1 VAWRPEQEAVQM
13 RDSDTA
19 NHAGRARRHYKV
31 TFALLALAG
40 VSYALLQS
48 LVAPA
53 LPDIQRDLHA
63 SVNGVSWVL
72 TAYLLSASIATPVIG
87 RLGDMYGKERLLVVV
102 LALLCIA
109 TAVSALA
116 TTLAVMLV
124 GRVIQGA
131 AGGIFPLAFGII
143 RDEFPRERVAGAV
156 GVMSALL
163 GVGGGAGVVLAG
175 PIVQNLSIHYL
186 FWLPL
191 VLLVPATVA
200 VHLFVPESPVRVPG
214 RVNWT
219 GAALMS
225 GGLAALL
232 LAVSEAPV
240 WGWLSA
246 KTVVVFAVGVVLLVA
261 WVRSESRSDHP
272 LVDMRMM
279 RIRGVW
285 TTNAVAAL
293 LGFGMYASFI
303 LLPEFVETPT
313 RAGYGFGASVTGAG
327 LFLVPSTIAMLLAG
341 AQTGRLEKR
350 FGSKPPLLAGAAL
363 TCAAYLLL
371 AVARTE
377 RWEIYLAA
385 LLLGAGIG
393 FAFAAM
399 VNLII
404 ENVGP
409 TETGVATGMNTVTRT
424 VGGAF
429 GGAAVA
435 SILASTVGAGGYP
448 SARGFTIAFGACA
461 LALALG
467 FVAGLAI
474 PPRRP
479 VDAFG
484 PHEAGDV
491 TEVEVH
497 ESSGLREP
505 SVREP
510 A

>member
-1 VAWRPEQEAVQM
+1 MAEIEI
-13 RDSDTA
+13 SD
-19 NHAGRARRHYKV
+19 HPVRARRHYKV

-40 VSYALLQS
+40 ISYALLQS

-53 LPDIQRDLHA
+53 LPDIQHNLHT

-87 RLGDMYGKERLLVVV
+87 RLGDMYGKARLLVVV
-102 LALLCIA
+102 LVLLCVA
-109 TAVSALA
+109 TVVSALA
-116 TTLAVMLV
+116 TTLVVMLV
-124 GRVIQGA
+124 GRVVQGA

-186 FWLPL
+186 FWFPL
-191 VLLVPATVA
+191 VALVPATIA
-200 VHLFVPESPVRVPG
+200 VQLFVPESPVRVPG

-225 GGLAALL
+225 GGLAAVL

-246 KTVVVFAVGVVLLVA
+246 KTLVVFAVGSVFLVA
-261 WVRSESRSDHP
+261 WVRSESQSAHP
-272 LVDMRMM
+272 LVDMHMM

-313 RAGYGFGASVTGAG
+313 RAGYGFGASVAGAG
-327 LFLVPSTIAMLLAG
+327 LFLVPSTIAMLIAG

-350 FGSKPPLLAGAAL
+350 FGSKPPLLVGAAL
-363 TCAAYLLL
+363 TSAAYVLL
-371 AVARTE
+371 AFGRTD
-377 RWEIYLAA
+377 RWEIYVAA

-448 SARGFTIAFGACA
+448 SADGFTIAFSACA

-467 FVAGLAI
+467 VLAGLAI

-479 VDAFG
+479 ADAFA
-484 PHEAGDV
+484 PHEAGDLADLAPQEKA
-491 TEVEVH
+491 EVR
-497 ESSGLREP
+497 ESA
-505 SVREP
+505 VREP

>member
-1 VAWRPEQEAVQM
+1 
-13 RDSDTA
+13 
-19 NHAGRARRHYKV
+19 
-31 TFALLALAG
+31 
-40 VSYALLQS
+40 LLQS
-48 LVAPA
+48 RVAPA
-53 LPDIQRDLHA
+53 LPDIQRNLHT

-72 TAYLLSASIATPVIG
+72 TAYLLSASIATPVLG
-87 RLGDMYGKERLLVVV
+87 RLGDMYGKARLLVVV
-102 LALLCIA
+102 LVLLCVA
-109 TAVSALA
+109 TVVSALA
-116 TTLAVMLV
+116 TTLSVMIA
-124 GRVIQGA
+124 GRVVQGA

-186 FWLPL
+186 FWFPL
-191 VLLVPATVA
+191 VLLVPATIA

-214 RVNWT
+214 RVNWR

-225 GGLAALL
+225 GGLAAVL

-246 KTVVVFAVGVVLLVA
+246 KAVIVFVVGIVLLVA
-261 WVRSESRSDHP
+261 WVRSESRSPNP

-285 TTNAVAAL
+285 TTNSVAAL

-303 LLPEFVETPT
+303 LLPEYVETPT
-313 RAGYGFGASVTGAG
+313 RAGYGFGASVSGAG

-363 TCAAYLLL
+363 TCAAYVLL
-371 AVARTE
+371 AVGRTE

-393 FAFAAM
+393 FAFASM

-435 SILASTVGAGGYP
+435 SILASTIGAGGYP
-448 SARGFTIAFGACA
+448 SADGFTIAFASCA

-479 VDAFG
+479 ADAFA
-484 PHEAGDV
+484 PHEAGDLA
-491 TEVEVH
+491 EVASW
-497 ESSGLREP
+497 ESPESEP
-505 SVREP
+505 TLSR
-510 A
+510 